1 VTDPSPFQPP
11 AAAGLPDGA
20 LNSATT
26 GATML
31 DARAGTDYGRNVL
44 AHALVQLQRD
54 GWLRR
59 EPAVFAPA
67 RGDAVEAWLKQQ
79 RDEHGWN
86 GTNDRPAFD
95 LLDQLLD
102 AYRLHA
108 DTGTPLHEHVCPPG
122 PGDDCAGC
130 YDAKVARDA

>member
-1 VTDPSPFQPP
+1 MTDPVPFQPP
-11 AAAGLPDGA
+11 AAADLPDGA

-44 AHALVQLQRD
+44 AHALVQVQRD

-59 EPAVFAPA
+59 EPAASVPA

-79 RDEHGWN
+79 RDEYEQSSSPQWQTLN
-86 GTNDRPAFD
+86 EI
-95 LLDQLLD
+95 LDI
-102 AYRLHA
+102 YRLHA
-108 DTGTPLHEHVCPPG
+108 DTRTPLHEHVCEG
-122 PGDDCAGC
+122 GNRDDCAGC
-130 YDAKVARDA
+130 YDAQEGASNA